1 MNIIFLFLVAIGLFL
16 IAGRTYPRYISRVYD
31 ADDRRPTPAVAL
43 HDGRDYVV
51 TKPSVVFA
59 HHYAT
64 IAGVAPIVGPILALV
79 YGYLPAWCWVVFGGI
94 FFGAVHDFTALFTSL
109 RERGK
114 SIAEIA
120 RKSLG
125 NTGFLLFILFLLIMI
140 ILVTSAFLK
149 LAAIS
154 LTSVYPLEK
163 LQLPADQTLLR
174 TTVDAKGVVQG
185 KIGGI
190 ASSSVI
196 FITCCA
202 PLLGFLIYKRR
213 LKTLQAFLI
222 AAGICIVSVLLG
234 FRYPVSV
241 SQNAWMV
248 IISIYTLFAAG
259 IPIWFILQPRDFI
272 NVQVLYGG
280 LGMLAVAVV
289 VNGFHGIHFQI
300 PALNIAEGTATLG
313 AMWPILFIT
322 IGCGAI
328 SGFHSMVASGTTVK
342 QIAKESQTKMG
353 YYAMLLEST
362 LSVLVIVTAA
372 SMLSM
377 NEYKSIVH
385 PGAGGTSN
393 PIFAFSLACGLI
405 LWKSIGLPIAIG
417 SVLGILVVEGF
428 IVTTLDTAV
437 RMNRYLFEELW
448 DIVFRGRTPNIL
460 RHYWFNSALS
470 AVLMFLIAYTNAIGK
485 LWLIFGTANQL
496 VAALALV
503 AISLWLLHKGKSFL
517 FTLLPMIFMAVT
529 TLNAL
534 RILLGRF
541 IKSKNYLLATTDI
554 LLLLLA
560 IGVLVLAVRAF
571 FKRPLAETPKAE
583 NITTISK

>member
-1 MNIIFLFLVAIGLFL
+1 MNSIVLFLIAIGLFL
-16 IAGRTYPRYISRVYD
+16 IAGRIYPRYISRVYD
-31 ADDRRPTPAVAL
+31 EDDRRPTPAVTMR
-43 HDGRDYVV
+43 DGRDYVES
-51 TKPSVVFA
+51 KPSVVFA

-64 IAGVAPIVGPILALV
+64 IAGVAPIVGPILALL

-125 NTGFLLFILFLLIMI
+125 NTGFLLFILFLLVMI
-140 ILVTSAFLK
+140 ILVTSAFLN

-154 LTSVYPLEK
+154 LTSMYPLEK
-163 LQLPADQTLLR
+163 LQLPPDQTLLK
-174 TTVDAKGVVQG
+174 TTVDNNGVVQG

-202 PLLGFLIYKRR
+202 PLLGYLIYNRR
-213 LKTLQAFLI
+213 LKTVKAFLL
-222 AAGICIVSVLLG
+222 AAEICVVSVLLG
-234 FRYPVSV
+234 FRYPVTISNNV
-241 SQNAWMV
+241 WMI
-248 IISIYTLFAAG
+248 IISIYTLLAAG
-259 IPIWFILQPRDFI
+259 IPVWFILQPRDFI

-280 LGMLAVAVV
+280 LGLLAVAVV
-289 VNGFHGIHFQI
+289 INGFNGIHFQI
-300 PALNIAEGTATLG
+300 PAFNILEGTAILG

-342 QIAKESQTKMG
+342 QIAKESQAKMG

-362 LSVLVIVTAA
+362 LSVLVIVAAA
-372 SMLSM
+372 SMLGM
-377 NEYKSIVH
+377 HDYKAIVY
-385 PGAGGTSN
+385 PGQGGASN
-393 PIFAFSLACGLI
+393 PIFAFSLACGL
-405 LWKSIGLPIAIG
+405 LFWKSVGLPIAIG
-417 SVLGILVVEGF
+417 CVLGILVVEGF

-448 DIVFRGRTPNIL
+448 DIVFHGSAPALL

-470 AVLMFLIAYTNAIGK
+470 AALMFLFAYTNAIGK

-496 VAALALV
+496 VAALALI
-503 AISLWLLHKGKSFL
+503 AISLWLIQKGKSFL
-517 FTLLPMIFMAVT
+517 FTFLPMIFMVAT
-529 TLNAL
+529 TMNAL

-554 LLLLLA
+554 LLLCLA
-560 IGVLVLAVRAF
+560 IGVLGLALRAF
-571 FKRPLAETPKAE
+571 LRRPLARPSKAE
-583 NITTISK
+583 DIAVSPK

>member
-1 MNIIFLFLVAIGLFL
+1 M
-16 IAGRTYPRYISRVYD
+16 
-31 ADDRRPTPAVAL
+31 
-43 HDGRDYVV
+43 
-51 TKPSVVFA
+51 
-59 HHYAT
+59 
-64 IAGVAPIVGPILALV
+64 
-79 YGYLPAWCWVVFGGI
+79 
-94 FFGAVHDFTALFTSL
+94 
-109 RERGK
+109 
-114 SIAEIA
+114 
-120 RKSLG
+120 
-125 NTGFLLFILFLLIMI
+125 
-140 ILVTSAFLK
+140 
-149 LAAIS
+149 
-154 LTSVYPLEK
+154 
-163 LQLPADQTLLR
+163 
-174 TTVDAKGVVQG
+174 
-185 KIGGI
+185 
-190 ASSSVI
+190 I

-213 LKTLQAFLI
+213 LKTLQAFLL

-300 PALNIAEGTATLG
+300 PALNIAEGTAILG
-313 AMWPILFIT
+313 TMWPILFIT

-377 NEYKSIVH
+377 DEYKSIVH

-470 AVLMFLIAYTNAIGK
+470 AALMFIFAYTNAIGK

-534 RILLGRF
+534 RILLERF

-554 LLLLLA
+554 LLLGLG
-560 IGVLVLAVRAF
+560 IGVLILAVRAF
-571 FKRPLAETPKAE
+571 FKRPLAETSEAE
-583 NITTISK
+583 DITVSTK